1 MNALHEQFIAE
12 ARELIHQATDDLI
25 AVEREGFAPERIDRV
40 FRAFHT
46 LKGSAGV
53 VDLPAM
59 GLTLHAAE
67 DLLAAIHAGKL
78 DATSAIIDQALA
90 CLDQV
95 ARWVDDFEAEES
107 LPPHAGE
114 DARAMAEALRDLLSR
129 ARIRSADRR
138 PIGAVPAPA
147 AAGATAGLGV
157 APDRSRTRANHRA
170 RSTTRPASSWRS
182 PTSRTAVASSTGTI
196 RCN

>member
-59 GLTLHAAE
+59 GVTLHAAE

-78 DATSAIIDQALA
+78 EASPAIIDQALA

-95 ARWVDDFEAEES
+95 ARWVDDFEAGAS
-107 LPPHAGE
+107 LPPDAGE
-114 DARAMAEALRDLLSR
+114 EARAMAGALRYLLSPDGN
-129 ARIRSADRR
+129 RSAGRIGSGGIGTCGRR
-138 PIGAVPAPA
+138 RA
-147 AAGATAGLGV
+147 ARLGV
-157 APDRSRTRANHRA
+157 APDRNPSAGKSPGTSATRAA
-170 RSTTRPASSWRS
+170 ISWRS
-182 PTSRTAVASSTGTI
+182 RTSRTAVASSTGTI